1 MEAIGK
7 PRGGTPAVLVL
18 FFVGAFAMGSAEL
31 LVMGMLDL
39 ISADL
44 AVSIPVAGTLVT
56 AFALGMALGG
66 PLLALLTAHLDRRAV
81 LVGAVAAFALL
92 NLMPVLVADYTLF
105 LVARAGVGATEGL
118 FVAAALTALDGVVPR
133 DRAGRAMGVVITGFA
148 AASAVG
154 MPLASLLGR
163 ELGWRVS
170 FVGLAVIGVGVVL
183 AALLV
188 LPPVPVASA
197 SRTAG
202 AQLRHAFAPRVLA
215 VLALCCLVFAGVQ
228 SALTYLVPY
237 LGEVTGVT
245 GPLVVG
251 VLFAF
256 GVATTVGSAVGSRF
270 ADAHAVRAL
279 RYGTI
284 GLMISLLVM
293 FFFGGQV
300 TVAVLAIV
308 GVGLFAMGMAPAM
321 QSRVMS
327 LAGPGA
333 ALAASLPA
341 SASNAGDAV
350 GALLGGAAI
359 GQAGLAAA
367 VLAGAVVAATAVVV
381 AVATGRLRPQAPAA
395 EAAPQTAE
403 PRRVEPGAGTP
414 TEALAARGQA
424 D

>member
-1 MEAIGK
+1 MEAIGR
-7 PRGGTPAVLVL
+7 PRGGTHAVLAVL
-18 FFVGAFAMGSAEL
+18 FVGAFAMGSAEL

-44 AVSIPVAGTLVT
+44 AVSIPAAGALVT
-56 AFALGMALGG
+56 AFALGMAFGG
-66 PLLALLTAHLDRRAV
+66 PLLALVTAHLDRRAV

-92 NLMPVLVADYTLF
+92 NLAPVLVADYTLF

-118 FVAAALTALDGVVPR
+118 FVAAALTALEGVVPR

-148 AASAVG
+148 TASALG

-163 ELGWRVS
+163 EFGWRAS
-170 FVGLAVIGVGVVL
+170 FTGLAVIGVGVMF

-197 SRTAG
+197 GRTAG

-237 LGEVTGVT
+237 LGDVTGVN
-245 GPLVVG
+245 GPVVVG

-256 GVATTVGSAVGSRF
+256 GVATTVGSAAGSRF
-270 ADAHAVRAL
+270 ADAHAARAL
-279 RYGTI
+279 QYGTI
-284 GLMISLLVM
+284 GLTASLLAM
-293 FFFGGQV
+293 FLFGGQV
-300 TVAVLAIV
+300 VFAVLGIV
-308 GVGLFAMGMAPAM
+308 GMGLFAMGMAPAM

-359 GQAGLAAA
+359 GHAGLAAA
-367 VLAGAVVAATAVVV
+367 VFVGAVVAATAVVV
-381 AVATGRLRPQAPAA
+381 AIATGRLRPEAPVTEVA
-395 EAAPQTAE
+395 QRTAE
-403 PRRVEPGAGTP
+403 PGAEP
-414 TEALAARGQA
+414 LAAVSQSN
-424 D
+424 

>member
-1 MEAIGK
+1 MAPIGR

-18 FFVGAFAMGSAEL
+18 LFVGAFAMGSAEL

-44 AVSIPVAGTLVT
+44 AVSIPVTGTLVT
-56 AFALGMALGG
+56 AFALGMAVGG
-66 PLLALLTAHLDRRAV
+66 PLLALATAHLDRRAV

-118 FVAAALTALDGVVPR
+118 FVAAALTALESVVPR
-133 DRAGRAMGVVITGFA
+133 ERAGRAMGVVITGFA

-163 ELGWRVS
+163 ELGWRTS
-170 FVGLAVIGVGVVL
+170 FVGLAVIGAGIML
-183 AALLV
+183 AALVV
-188 LPPVPVASA
+188 LPPVPVARA

-256 GVATTVGSAVGSRF
+256 GVATTAGSAVGSRF
-270 ADAHAVRAL
+270 ADAHARLAL
-279 RYGTI
+279 QCGTV
-284 GLMISLLVM
+284 GLTVSLLVM
-293 FFFGGQV
+293 FLLGGQV
-300 TVAVLAIV
+300 AFAVLGIV

-359 GQAGLAAA
+359 GRAGLEAA
-367 VLAGAVVAATAVVV
+367 VLAGAVVAAAAVVV
-381 AVATGRLRPQAPAA
+381 AVATGRLRPHTPASQDFPQA
-395 EAAPQTAE
+395 
-403 PRRVEPGAGTP
+403 VEPI
-414 TEALAARGQA
+414 AAHSQSA
-424 D
+424 

>member
-1 MEAIGK
+1 
-7 PRGGTPAVLVL
+7 
-18 FFVGAFAMGSAEL
+18 
-31 LVMGMLDL
+31 MLDL

-44 AVSIPVAGTLVT
+44 AVSIPAAGALVT
-56 AFALGMALGG
+56 AFALGMAFGG
-66 PLLALLTAHLDRRAV
+66 PLLALATAHLDRRAV
-81 LVGAVAAFALL
+81 LVAAVAAFALL
-92 NLMPVLVADYTLF
+92 NLAPVLVADYTLF

-118 FVAAALTALDGVVPR
+118 FVAAALTALEGVVPR

-148 AASAVG
+148 TASALG

-163 ELGWRVS
+163 EFGWRAS
-170 FVGLAVIGVGVVL
+170 FAGLAVIGLGVML
-183 AALLV
+183 AAMLV
-188 LPPVPVASA
+188 LPPVPTASA
-197 SRTAG
+197 SRTAS

-237 LGEVTGVT
+237 LGDVAGVT
-245 GPLVVG
+245 GPMVVG

-256 GVATTVGSAVGSRF
+256 GVATTVGSVAGSRF
-270 ADAHAVRAL
+270 ADAHAARAL
-279 RYGTI
+279 QYGTI
-284 GLMISLLVM
+284 GLTASLLAM
-293 FFFGGQV
+293 FFLGGQAV
-300 TVAVLAIV
+300 VAVLGIV
-308 GVGLFAMGMAPAM
+308 GIGLFAMGMAPAM

-359 GQAGLAAA
+359 GHAGLAAA
-367 VLAGAVVAATAVVV
+367 VFAGAVVASIAVVV
-381 AVATGRLRPQAPAA
+381 AIATGRLRPEAPVT
-395 EAAPQTAE
+395 EVDRRTAE
-403 PRRVEPGAGTP
+403 PLAEPI
-414 TEALAARGQA
+414 AARSQT